1 MQTTHLIK
9 KSVTV
14 SCKEGDQGEPIQ
26 IVGNVNHPFTRGI
39 MRFDDYNYNL
49 INEYVLI
56 EDPQDPLA

>member
-1 MQTTHLIK
+1 M

-49 INEYVLI
+49 INDYVLL